1 MEKRFPKNFQQFL
14 PQAQQKTGSPEKPII
29 IGKLS
34 HLTTSNSVG
43 PENPLETSRSAH
55 YLSLFPLPRR
65 HSTKR
70 ISKLNS
76 IFAGGRLLVIMS

>member
-14 PQAQQKTGSPEKPII
+14 PQAQQKTVSPEKPI

-34 HLTTSNSVG
+34 HLTTFSSVG
-43 PENPLETSRSAH
+43 PENPLETSRTAH